1 MNSKDNKSEMQDKS
15 SLVDALYERRLLND
29 DEEIVLSDGFDAAL
43 IGISSSEPKIAIYD
57 FWKALDCIIKKN
69 PDLEFNHAL
78 EWLEDFSQLKIE
90 GSEDLTPIFVKTL

>member
-1 MNSKDNKSEMQDKS
+1 MNSKDNKSEMQEKS

>member
-1 MNSKDNKSEMQDKS
+1 MNSKDNRSEMQDKS

>member
-1 MNSKDNKSEMQDKS
+1 MNSKDNKSEMQEKS

-43 IGISSSEPKIAIYD
+43 MGISSCEPKIAIYD

-69 PDLEFNHAL
+69 PDLEFNQAL

>member
-1 MNSKDNKSEMQDKS
+1 MLDKTN
-15 SLVDALYERRLLND
+15 LVDSLYERRLLED

-43 IGISSSEPKIAIYD
+43 IGVSSSDPKIAIYD

-69 PDLEFNHAL
+69 PDLEINSAL
-78 EWLEDFSQLKIE
+78 DWLEDFSKLKIE

>member
-1 MNSKDNKSEMQDKS
+1 MHDKS
-15 SLVDALYERRLLND
+15 SLVDALYERRLLED

-57 FWKALDCIIKKN
+57 FWKALDCIVKKN

-78 EWLEDFSQLKIE
+78 EWL
-90 GSEDLTPIFVKTL
+90 

>member
-1 MNSKDNKSEMQDKS
+1 MNSKDNKSEMHDKS
-15 SLVDALYERRLLND
+15 SLVDALYERRLLED

-69 PDLEFNHAL
+69 PDLEFNNAL

>member
-78 EWLEDFSQLKIE
+78 EWLEDFSQLKID